1 MKISKAKQEELVDEM
16 CDFLIKESGVKPSF
30 DYTKLNKRS
39 LLNNLL
45 LLHAT
50 ENLGDY
56 FYSLQDKLLSSE
68 REKPVNVM
76 ALKYKK
82 DIAYTKAD
90 VTNINAD
97 MVVYFSESVIDVN
110 MEETMDNLILLKAG
124 LQMGADLYQQHKE
137 NGFLPDYNSP
147 YITDAYNLPANFLAK
162 VLIKHEENADYSDEF
177 KQIFNFALEN
187 EVYSV
192 FVDLPKEINK
202 DVIINLKPKQ
212 IKLIFNDGD

>member
-1 MKISKAKQEELVDEM
+1 MKISKAKQEELIDEM
-16 CDFLIKESGVKPSF
+16 CDFLIKESGIKPSF

-68 REKPVNVM
+68 SEKSVNVM

-97 MVVYFSESVIDVN
+97 MVVYFSENVIDVS
-110 MEETMDNLILLKAG
+110 MEETMDNKILLKAG
-124 LQMGADLYQQHKE
+124 LQVGADLYQQHKE

-162 VLIKHEENADYSDEF
+162 VLIKQDEDYSEIF

-212 IKLIFNDGD
+212 IKLIFNDDD